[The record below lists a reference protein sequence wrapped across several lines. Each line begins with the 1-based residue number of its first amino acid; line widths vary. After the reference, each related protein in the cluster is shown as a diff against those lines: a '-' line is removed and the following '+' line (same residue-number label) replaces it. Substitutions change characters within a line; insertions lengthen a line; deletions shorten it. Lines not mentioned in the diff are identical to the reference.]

1 MSSAYLAVPGHWQQE
16 ERQRLFFMASIF
28 LGLCCAIG
36 ALVSGSGRVAMMLL
50 SVGSLGVCSLI
61 FLAMVRLAPEF
72 LLARLI
78 AASYALQCFWL
89 IFVAAFN
96 IGVSDETVLVPD
108 LYQYPYRA
116 VLPNLLVPLAA
127 LAAVGVW
134 RMLPLRRAGRRDF
147 WQLTKTAPAG
157 LDFYLVLAALVML
170 TYWPASQEDVGGWG
184 YAVRILERSFGFMPL
199 LMGRYFRQFPW
210 TNRFFLLVLAIN
222 AVIGMTIG
230 GRSVALLPVGLY
242 FIGRILGHEQRKR
255 WRPLAYGALLALP
268 IFALSGAIGAV
279 RGELGRGDFSIF
291 SVERMVDTVNAVWDQ
306 MSAESDTGDQATLLN
321 GPGRMVVWPNLS
333 AAILTPE
340 NVPYRGFGSF
350 FDETAITFKVSAVS
364 GLSRQDMYDA
374 DLSSYP
380 ATLYGYMVN
389 TETSVEWGLL
399 ADGWSRGGPWA
410 TLLFGFILSM
420 VFITVEYVLLTRKSQ
435 SLSTLLVYGVLVIS
449 AVVYPATSTLLYVI
463 RQTALDCGL
472 IFLVTTVIALL
483 QPRLS
488 VVFAD
493 SRDSV
498 FSPSS
503 NRGLL
508 RGVRKR

>member
-1 MSSAYLAVPGHWQQE
+1 MSSAYLSVSGHWQQE
-16 ERQRLFFMASIF
+16 QRERLFFMASVF
-28 LGLCCAIG
+28 LALCCAIG
-36 ALVSGSGRVAMMLL
+36 ALASGSGRIAMMLL
-50 SVGSLGVCSLI
+50 SLGSLGVCSLI

-78 AASYALQCFWL
+78 TASYALQCFWL

-96 IGVSDETVLVPD
+96 IGVTDETALVPD

-134 RMLPLRRAGRRDF
+134 RMLPLHKPGRRDL

-157 LDFYLVLAALVML
+157 LNFYLILAAVVML
-170 TYWPASQEDVGGWG
+170 AYWPASQEDVGVWG
-184 YAVRILERSFGFMPL
+184 YAVRILQRSFGFMPL

-210 TNRFFLLVLAIN
+210 TNRFWLVVLAIN

-242 FIGRILGHEQRKR
+242 FIGRILGHEQRER
-255 WRPLAYGALLALP
+255 RRPLAYGALLALP
-268 IFALSGAIGAV
+268 IFALSGAIGVV
-279 RGELGRGDFSIF
+279 RGELGRGDFGIF
-291 SVERMVDTVNAVWDQ
+291 SAERMVDTANAVWDHL
-306 MSAESDTGDQATLLN
+306 SAESDTSDQATLLN

-340 NVPYRGFGSF
+340 NIPYRGFGSLL
-350 FDETAITFKVSAVS
+350 DEAAITFKVSAIS

-380 ATLYGYMVN
+380 ATLYGYMVD

-399 ADGWSRGGPWA
+399 ADGWSRGGPWG
-410 TLLFGFILSM
+410 TLLFGFVLSM
-420 VFITVEYVLLTRKSQ
+420 VFITVEYGLLAHKSQ
-435 SLSTLLVYGVLVIS
+435 SLRTLLVYSVLVIS
-449 AVVYPATSTLLYVI
+449 AVAYPATSTLLSVL

-472 IFLVTTVIALL
+472 MLLVTIVIAFL

-493 SRDSV
+493 SRNSV
-498 FSPSS
+498 LSPSS